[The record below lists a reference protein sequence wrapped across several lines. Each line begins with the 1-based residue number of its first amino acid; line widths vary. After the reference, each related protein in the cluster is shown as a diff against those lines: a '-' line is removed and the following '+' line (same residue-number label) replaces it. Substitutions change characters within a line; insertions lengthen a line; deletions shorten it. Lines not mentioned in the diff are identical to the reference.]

1 MKTLRRLTLIVSIA
15 ITAVSCNQT
24 DNATAKKIKDSS
36 NNKPAVV
43 LMPIDAEWTAFA
55 HYIAGVHDSNND
67 SLEKTEF
74 WKMHAAKTD
83 LRWRLLT
90 QNVGQPIS
98 TWVTEKKYL
107 TASAPKT
114 LLYPFAGGDF
124 FYANLF
130 YPNRDTVIMI
140 GLEPTGSRFQPDSIA
155 ADKMEDYLTTLDR
168 CMFYPHKL
176 GFFRTLSMDDDFAH
190 ELMNGTLHTF
200 MFYLARN
207 GFNIHYVDYFDVDA
221 NGIKIAVKAGAE
233 PTGIRIGYSRP
244 GDKQVRELVYLSKDI
259 SNTGNKK
266 DPSVLAYLKQ
276 RGNVVSFF
284 KAASYLMYKD
294 YFSDITNVVL
304 GQSKIILQDD
314 SGMPLSALQK
324 GGFTTEVLGEYT
336 KTIGLFSNYFQKDMR
351 AEYEAKKPAKLPFTI
366 GYNAEFGECN
376 LQLGTKK

>member
-1 MKTLRRLTLIVSIA
+1 MKKLLWLSVIVFTLFA
-15 ITAVSCNQT
+15 QQSCSS
-24 DNATAKKIKDSS
+24 DASKKPEKKDS
-36 NNKPAVV
+36 VV
-43 LMPIDAEWTAFA
+43 SEVIKTKGSIDGQLSAFA
-55 HYIAGVHDSNND
+55 RYIAGVHDANND
-67 SLEKTEF
+67 SLESSEF
-74 WKMHAAKTD
+74 WKLHAAKTD
-83 LRWRLLT
+83 LRWRLLM
-90 QNVGQPIS
+90 QNVGTPIG
-98 TWVTEKKYL
+98 TWVSEKNYL
-107 TASAPKT
+107 PKTAPKT

-140 GLEPTGSRFQPDSIA
+140 GLEPVGSVFDVNAIDRT
-155 ADKMEDYLTTLDR
+155 KLEDYLTTLDR

-207 GFNIHYVDYFDVDA
+207 GFDLHYIEYFNLDA
-221 NGIKIAVKAGAE
+221 QGKAVAVEPGAE
-233 PTGIRIGYSRP
+233 AKGLKIGYSNKA
-244 GDKQVRELVYLSKDI
+244 DKQVRQLVYISQDI
-259 SNTGNKK
+259 SNTANQKSPGTIN
-266 DPSVLAYLKQ
+266 YLKQ
-276 RGNVVSFF
+276 RGKVVSFF

-304 GQSKIILQDD
+304 DQSKIILQDD
-314 SGMPLSALQK
+314 SGMPLSAMK
-324 GGFTTEVLGEYT
+324 AGGFDAEVLGEYT

>member
-1 MKTLRRLTLIVSIA
+1 MKKLLWLSVIVFTLFA
-15 ITAVSCNQT
+15 QQSCSS
-24 DNATAKKIKDSS
+24 DASKKPEKKDS
-36 NNKPAVV
+36 VV
-43 LMPIDAEWTAFA
+43 SETIKTKGSIDGQLSAFA
-55 HYIAGVHDSNND
+55 RYIAGVHDANND
-67 SLEKTEF
+67 SLESSEF
-74 WKMHAAKTD
+74 WKLHAAKTD
-83 LRWRLLT
+83 LRWRLLM
-90 QNVGQPIS
+90 QNVGTPIG
-98 TWVTEKKYL
+98 TWVSEKNYL
-107 TASAPKT
+107 PKTAPKT

-140 GLEPTGSRFQPDSIA
+140 GLEPVGSVFDVNAIDRT
-155 ADKMEDYLTTLDR
+155 KLEDYLTTLDR

-207 GFNIHYVDYFDVDA
+207 GFDLHYIEYFNLDA
-221 NGIKIAVKAGAE
+221 QGKAVAVEPGAE
-233 PTGIRIGYSRP
+233 AKGLKIGYSNKA
-244 GDKQVRELVYLSKDI
+244 DKQVRQLVYISQDI
-259 SNTGNKK
+259 SNTANQKSPGTIN
-266 DPSVLAYLKQ
+266 YLKQ
-276 RGNVVSFF
+276 RGKVVSFF

-304 GQSKIILQDD
+304 DQSKIILQDD
-314 SGMPLSALQK
+314 SGMPLSAMK
-324 GGFTTEVLGEYT
+324 AGGFDAEVLGEYT

>member
-1 MKTLRRLTLIVSIA
+1 MKKLLWLSVIVFTLFAQQSCSSDALKKPEKNDSVVSE
-15 ITAVSCNQT
+15 V
-24 DNATAKKIKDSS
+24 IKTKGS
-36 NNKPAVV
+36 
-43 LMPIDAEWTAFA
+43 IDGQLSAFA
-55 HYIAGVHDSNND
+55 RYIAGVHDANND
-67 SLEKTEF
+67 SLESSEF
-74 WKMHAAKTD
+74 WKLHAAKTD
-83 LRWRLLT
+83 LRWRLLM
-90 QNVGQPIS
+90 QNVGTPIG
-98 TWVTEKKYL
+98 TWVSEKNYL
-107 TASAPKT
+107 PKTAPKT

-140 GLEPTGSRFQPDSIA
+140 GLEPVGSVFDVNAIDRT
-155 ADKMEDYLTTLDR
+155 KLEDYLTTLDR

-176 GFFRTLSMDDDFAH
+176 GFFRTLSMDDDFSH

-207 GFNIHYVDYFDVDA
+207 GFDLHYIEYFNLDA
-221 NGIKIAVKAGAE
+221 QGKAVAVAPGAE
-233 PTGIRIGYSRP
+233 AKGLKIGYSNKA
-244 GDKQVRELVYLSKDI
+244 DKQVRQLVYISQDI
-259 SNTGNKK
+259 SNTANQKSPGTIN
-266 DPSVLAYLKQ
+266 YLKQ
-276 RGNVVSFF
+276 RGKVVSFF

-304 GQSKIILQDD
+304 DQSKIILQDD
-314 SGMPLSALQK
+314 SGMPLSAMK
-324 GGFTTEVLGEYT
+324 TGGFDAEVLGEYT

>member
-1 MKTLRRLTLIVSIA
+1 MKKLLWLSVIVFTLFA
-15 ITAVSCNQT
+15 QQSCSS
-24 DNATAKKIKDSS
+24 DASKKPEKKDS
-36 NNKPAVV
+36 VV
-43 LMPIDAEWTAFA
+43 SEAIKTKGSIDGQLSAFA
-55 HYIAGVHDSNND
+55 RYIAGVHDANND
-67 SLEKTEF
+67 SLESSEF
-74 WKMHAAKTD
+74 WKLHAAKTD
-83 LRWRLLT
+83 LRWRLLM
-90 QNVGQPIS
+90 QNVGTPIG
-98 TWVTEKKYL
+98 TWVSEKNYL
-107 TASAPKT
+107 PKTAPKT

-140 GLEPTGSRFQPDSIA
+140 GLEPVGSVFDVNAIDRT
-155 ADKMEDYLTTLDR
+155 KLEDYLTTLDR

-207 GFNIHYVDYFDVDA
+207 GFDLHYIEYFNLDA
-221 NGIKIAVKAGAE
+221 QGKAVAVAPGAE
-233 PTGIRIGYSRP
+233 AKGLKIGYSNKA
-244 GDKQVRELVYLSKDI
+244 DKQVRQLVYISQDI
-259 SNTGNKK
+259 SNTANQKSPGTIN
-266 DPSVLAYLKQ
+266 YLKQ
-276 RGNVVSFF
+276 RGKVVSFF

-304 GQSKIILQDD
+304 DQSKIILQDD
-314 SGMPLSALQK
+314 SGMPLSAMK
-324 GGFTTEVLGEYT
+324 TGGFDAEVLGEYT